1 MSVPCLQNRVATILL
16 DMPDVVRSS
25 AEAVLALA
33 LAAEIDAGRQLSI
46 APVSKELRTVLELLR
61 SWAAAG
67 TETGD
72 AVDDLSAARA
82 ARLAN
87 TAG

>member
-16 DMPDVVRSS
+16 DMPQVVRSS
-25 AEAVLALA
+25 AEAVLALH
-33 LAAEIDAGRQLSI
+33 LARRVDQLDNV
-46 APVSKELRTVLELLR
+46 PQNSKELRTVLELLR

-72 AVDDLSAARA
+72 TLDDFTAKRNE
-82 ARLAN
+82 RLAN
-87 TAG
+87 IVRHG

>member
-16 DMPDVVRSS
+16 DMPQVVRSS

-82 ARLAN
+82 ARLAS

>member
-16 DMPDVVRSS
+16 DMPATVRSS
-25 AEAVLALA
+25 AEAVLALH
-33 LAAEIDAGRQLSI
+33 LARRVDQLDNV
-46 APVSKELRTVLELLR
+46 PQNSKELRTVLELLR

-67 TETGD
+67 TKTGD
-72 AVDDLSAARA
+72 AVDDLAAARA
-82 ARLAN
+82 SRLAN